1 MSKLPKDL
9 FDNLFEVIFEARSN
23 PIPVCVFHESFQ
35 EKKRLTNQSIIDL
48 TEKFAANLMALHPTL
63 KNKNILIS
71 LDNQWEFLISFFA
84 CIQTGNY
91 PVPVSSKSLMAAADY
106 QELVSNVFDS
116 SDAALI
122 ISCANHQKYLPIE
135 LQTKHLSTENLS
147 KVNPHHF
154 KFRTDFKADD
164 RLFIQYSSG
173 STRIPKGVVLT
184 HGNLIS
190 NLEQIKLGLNL
201 DPKVDSSL
209 SWLPLHHD
217 MGLIGMVFSAIY
229 NVGTTHVISPIDF
242 IKSPY
247 EWLKLAG
254 TLKVSIINS
263 PNSGY
268 HTCLNKISDEEVRT
282 LDLSQIRVALS
293 GAEPVNATVTRN
305 FTKKFSACGL
315 HENVFLPV
323 YGLAEATLA
332 VTFPP
337 LGQPVK
343 SLRLHF
349 SRLIENKI
357 VENNSTDGSDLVE
370 IVSCGPALH
379 LTQVKIMDD
388 ADKELNECEIGR
400 IMIGGNAVASGYYVK
415 GNSLSPIVD
424 TNGWCDT
431 GDLGFLK
438 NKNLYITGRKKDLVI
453 INGKN
458 ISPHDLELRISLLPT
473 LKMGRIV
480 IFSCVLPNEV
490 KEKVFVI
497 AETNLLPRSKRN
509 KLKKQVLNILSQ
521 IVPLS
526 LDQIYFIPPFHT
538 KKTTSGKVRRF
549 LMKELLLKGEIGKY
563 EKHFLRYYLAAK
575 LFVFKM
581 IVQNLKN

>member
-1 MSKLPKDL
+1 MSNFPN
-9 FDNLFEVIFEARSN
+9 NLFEVIAEACSN
-23 PIPVCVFHESFQ
+23 PLPVCVFHENFQ
-35 EKKRLTNQSIIDL
+35 EKKQLTNQSIIDL
-48 TEKFAANLMALHPTL
+48 TEKFAANLMDLHPTV

-84 CIQTGNY
+84 CIQTGNF

-106 QELVSNVFDS
+106 QELVSNIFES

-122 ISCANHQKYLPIE
+122 ISSAHHHKYLPTE
-135 LQTKHLSTENLS
+135 LQSKHLSTEYLNKETS
-147 KVNPHHF
+147 HKF

-164 RLFIQYSSG
+164 RFFIQYSSG

-190 NLEQIKLGLNL
+190 NLEQIKVGLNL
-201 DPKVDSSL
+201 DPKIDSSL

-229 NVGTTHVISPIDF
+229 NVGTTHVMSPIDF

-254 TLKVSIINS
+254 KLKVSIINS

-268 HTCLNKISDEEVRT
+268 HTCLNKISDEEVKT
-282 LDLSQIRVALS
+282 LDLSPIRVALS

-305 FTKKFSACGL
+305 FTKKFSSCGL

-337 LGQPVK
+337 LGEPVQ

-349 SRLIENKI
+349 SQLIENKI
-357 VENNSTDGSDLVE
+357 VENASSDISDVIE
-370 IVSCGPALH
+370 IVSCGPALY

-388 ADKELNECEIGR
+388 DGHDLGENSIGR
-400 IMIGGNAVASGYYVK
+400 IMISGSAIASGYYVK
-415 GNSLSPIVD
+415 GNNLSPIIEK
-424 TNGWCDT
+424 NGFCDT
-431 GDLGFLK
+431 GDVGFIK

-458 ISPHDLELRISLLPT
+458 ISPHDLELRISHLPT

-480 IFSCVLPNEV
+480 IFSCVLPNEA

-509 KLKKQVLNILSQ
+509 NLKKQVLNILGK
-521 IVPLS
+521 IIPLT
-526 LDQIYFIPPFHT
+526 LEQIYFIPPFHT

-549 LMKELLLKGEIGKY
+549 LMKELLLKGEIEKY
-563 EKHFLRYYLAAK
+563 EKNFLKYYLVAK

-581 IVQNLKN
+581 IVQNLKH